1 VIDVDLRSDTVT
13 LPSPEMRRAIAEA
26 ELGDD
31 VFGDD
36 PTVNRLQEVA
46 AERFGKETGLFV
58 SSGTMGNLLG
68 NLVNARSGQEII
80 VDAISHVFM
89 NEAGGTAT
97 LGGIQVRP
105 IATEAG
111 IMRPEQVQA
120 AIRPRDDTHQPLT
133 AAVCIEN
140 THNGH
145 GGVAWPLADIEAVAA
160 VARANE
166 VRLHIDGARIFNA
179 SLASGVDVRDMAALA
194 DTVTFCL
201 SKGLGCPIGSVLLGT
216 EEDIHQARRWRKM
229 LGGGTRQAGVLAAA
243 GLYALDNMVER
254 LADDHANA
262 RTLAEGLAEIDGI
275 NLDLSRVQT
284 NLVIFR
290 LTSMPAKEF
299 LAACSERGVRG
310 GGSGDRVRFV
320 THFGI
325 EPEHIQRA
333 LEVSADVLAGRE
345 ATTPAHR

>member
-1 VIDVDLRSDTVT
+1 VTDVDLRSDTVT
-13 LPSPEMRRAIAEA
+13 LPTADMRRAIAEA

-36 PTVNRLQEVA
+36 PTVNRLQQVA
-46 AERFGKETGLFV
+46 AERFGKEAGLFV

-68 NLVNARSGQEII
+68 NLVNVRAGQEII

-111 IMRPEQVQA
+111 IMRREQVQG

-133 AAVCIEN
+133 AALSIEN

-145 GGVAWPLADIEAVAA
+145 GGIAWPLEDIEAVAA
-160 VARANE
+160 VARAND
-166 VRLHIDGARIFNA
+166 VRVHIDGARIFNA
-179 SLASGVDVRDMAALA
+179 SLAAGVDVREMAALA

-243 GLYALDNMVER
+243 GLYALDHMVER

-262 RTLAEGLAEIDGI
+262 RTLAEGLAELDGI
-275 NLDLSRVQT
+275 NIDLSRVQT

-320 THFGI
+320 THYGI

-333 LEVSADVLAGRE
+333 LEVCAEVLAGRE
-345 ATTPAHR
+345 ATTPARR